1 MMIQDLFDIEP
12 PHQAHSPT
20 SSASAAKIKP
30 KFGKNMVKV
39 LEALQAHDKRGLTDE
54 EGCTA
59 TGMTGNSYRPA
70 RVKLEQLKLVF
81 KTEATRKTVAG
92 RPAAIYL
99 LTLLGALETIELSR

>member
-1 MMIQDLFDIEP
+1 MKMIQELFDIEP

-20 SSASAAKIKP
+20 SAASAAKIKP

-54 EGCTA
+54 EGCSA

-70 RVKLEQLKLVF
+70 RVKLEQLNLIF
-81 KTEATRKTVAG
+81 KTEATRKTASG
-92 RPAAIYL
+92 RTAAIYL
-99 LTLLGALETIELSR
+99 LTMLGMMEMSR